1 MNIQPGNILLYS
13 NFLLLLISFIFFKKE
28 YLKWIIRSAFLSM
41 ALAFFLLIYYFLVS
55 DFSIAYVF
63 SFSSTDLP
71 LMYKISAVLTG
82 QSGTFLFWGLMINL
96 QALWLAGRLEVH
108 KIDEILKIVLVMG
121 LVFGSLTILQSPF
134 NSFSSVYADEI
145 KKIGF
150 QPDYVPEE
158 GQGLNLAL
166 QDPWM
171 AIHPPLTF
179 MGYGFLAIPFAAAIV
194 YLMRGFNFSEISGQW
209 AKLSWLFLTLAIAT
223 GGYWTYKVFAGADY
237 WAWDPVET
245 SSLLPWL
252 TLTAYLHVANKHQ
265 EFRIFAPSL
274 IIFSFILSIYA
285 TFITRSGFWPSVHA
299 FAGTSS
305 NIILLIFLILLTIS
319 SSALIL
325 IKLAR
330 MEKSNHEMKIFTSR
344 SLNYYTVTLLSIVV
358 FIILFGITY
367 PALLHVITGNQAVM
381 EKDFF
386 NLWTFPFV
394 FGLVIVM
401 GICYIF
407 AIFPEYLLKKFTAYV
422 LITSIFLAIIGLKYP
437 LIKES
442 LFSTAQ
448 SMLGRIVIQSYI
460 PIFIFSLLAIFYVS
474 YKDIKLNVSKNMA
487 THIIHLGVILILL
500 GIIMSTSFDT
510 RYNVKFS
517 VAETG
522 KMKDAGGGYAIQ
534 LNDLKTAPVGL
545 NFVQSASLSVF
556 KDGILIANGTSSYIS
571 VPIGGGNLYAMIQH
585 GVFSDVYAV
594 FHSPYAEQSADYFT
608 VPITL
613 RILPFVN
620 FIWLGV
626 ILFCIGMGIRILT

>member
-1 MNIQPGNILLYS
+1 MGIQPGNILLYS
-13 NFLLLLISFIFFKKE
+13 NFVLLLISFIFFKKE
-28 YLKWIIRSAFLSM
+28 YLKWIIRCAFLSI
-41 ALAFFLLIYYFLVS
+41 ALAFVLLIYYFLVS
-55 DFSIAYVF
+55 DFNIAYVF

-71 LMYKISAVLTG
+71 LMYKISAVFTG
-82 QSGTFLFWGLMINL
+82 QSGTFLFWALMINL
-96 QALWLAGRLEVH
+96 QALWLAGRMGLP
-108 KIDEILKIVLVMG
+108 KIDEILKIVIVMG
-121 LVFGSLTILQSPF
+121 LFFGLLTILQSPF
-134 NSFSSVYADEI
+134 DSFSSVYAEEI
-145 KKIGF
+145 SKTGL
-150 QPDYVPEE
+150 PSDYVPAE
-158 GQGLNLAL
+158 GRGLNLAL
-166 QDPWM
+166 QDMWM

-179 MGYGFLAIPFAAAIV
+179 MGYGFLAITFAVAVV
-194 YLMRGFNFSEISGQW
+194 YLLRGIDLSKISNQW
-209 AKLSWLFLTLAIAT
+209 AKLSWFFLTLAIAT

-305 NIILLIFLILLTIS
+305 NIILLTFLILLTIS

-325 IKLAR
+325 IRLAR
-330 MEKSNHEMKIFTSR
+330 MEKSNHEMKMFTSR
-344 SLNYYTVTLLSIVV
+344 SLNYYTVTLLSTVV

-367 PALLHVITGNQAVM
+367 PALYHVITGNQAVM
-381 EKDFF
+381 ERDFF
-386 NLWTFPFV
+386 NVWTFPFV

-422 LITSIFLAIIGLKYP
+422 LIISIFLAIIGLKYP
-437 LIKES
+437 MIKES

-448 SMLGRIVIQSYI
+448 SMLGKIVIQSYL

-474 YKDIKLNVSKNMA
+474 YRDIKLNVSRNIT
-487 THIIHLGVILILL
+487 THMIHLGVILILL
-500 GIIMSTSFDT
+500 GVIMSTSFDT

-522 KMKDAGGGYAIQ
+522 KMKDAGDGYAIQ

-545 NFVQSASLSVF
+545 NFVQSAYLSVF

-571 VPIGGGNLYAMIQH
+571 VPIGGGNLYAMIHH

-594 FHSPYAEQSADYFT
+594 FHSPYAEQSTDYFT

-626 ILFCIGMGIRILT
+626 ILFCIGMGIRILA